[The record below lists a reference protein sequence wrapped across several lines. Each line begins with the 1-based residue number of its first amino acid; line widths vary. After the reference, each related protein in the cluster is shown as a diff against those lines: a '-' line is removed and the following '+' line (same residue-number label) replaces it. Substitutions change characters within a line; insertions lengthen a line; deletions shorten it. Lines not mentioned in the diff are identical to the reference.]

1 MYTNYYVEQGK
12 RYKAASEK
20 LKKAS
25 RAYWTRIHAENVKAG
40 RDDLIMFSGQVL
52 AQYDIIDAGEA

>member
-12 RYKAASEK
+12 RYKAASEE

-25 RAYWTRIHAENVKAG
+25 RAYWTRIHAKNVKTWAG
-40 RDDLIMFSGQVL
+40 GLDNIFRADFIS
-52 AQYDIIDAGEA
+52 I

>member
-1 MYTNYYVEQGK
+1 MHTNYYVEHGK
-12 RYKAASEK
+12 RYKAASEE

-40 RDDLIMFSGQVL
+40 RDDLIIFSGQIL
-52 AQYDIIDAGEA
+52 SQYDIIDAEEA

>member
-1 MYTNYYVEQGK
+1 MYANFYIEQGE
-12 RYKAASEK
+12 RYKAASEE

-40 RDDLIMFSGQVL
+40 RNDLIIFSGQIL
-52 AQYDIIDAGEA
+52 SQYDIIDAGEA